1 MCNTPTT
8 FLDSNIFAALVGGLI
23 GFFSS
28 WLTSIW
34 YTARQNK
41 IAKYNGY
48 KSWCNGVQAE
58 INHLMAVMNELDD
71 VLKNMQVPPT
81 KRLNH
86 DYLEQARIK
95 IIEYESDLEFLEILT
110 NAYRDV
116 VHTNDMLDRLEKD
129 FATRPQVINNVIASV
144 KGVRASMT
152 NLNVRLE
159 LKIEGLSKR

>member
-1 MCNTPTT
+1 MCNSS
-8 FLDSNIFAALVGGLI
+8 FLDSNIFAAIVGGMI
-23 GFFSS
+23 GFLSS
-28 WLTSIW
+28 IITSIW
-34 YTARQNK
+34 YSGHQAK

-48 KSWCNGVQAE
+48 KAWCNGVQAE
-58 INHLMAVMNELDD
+58 VNHLNEVMNELDD

-95 IIEYESDLEFLEILT
+95 IIEYESDLEFLETLT

-129 FATRPQVINNVIASV
+129 FATRPQVIGNVIASV

-152 NLNVRLE
+152 NLNVRLQIKINA
-159 LKIEGLSKR
+159 LKKP